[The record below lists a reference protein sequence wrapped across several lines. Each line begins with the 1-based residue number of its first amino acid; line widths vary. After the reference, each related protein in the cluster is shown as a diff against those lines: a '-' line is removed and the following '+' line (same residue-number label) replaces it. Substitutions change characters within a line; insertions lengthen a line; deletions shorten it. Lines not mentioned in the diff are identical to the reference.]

1 MWYIIV
7 GLLGLIYVFLNTIIP
22 HQGIIGTYLLNPVL
36 WILLAIV
43 TLLIAS
49 KDGLSILRFSR
60 VRRWYLGNSPLQ
72 AGLLIGGFQVAL
84 LIIVGLFGGFGTSPY
99 SFSPFSILT
108 NLFYISAFLL
118 GTEISRAYLI
128 KRGAHTKRYTTLII
142 GLTTLLYV
150 LLQLTP
156 SQLTQLQTAETTAL
170 LEFIGKVLITS
181 IAMNLLAS
189 YLSYMGGATASIAYT
204 GTLLAFE
211 WFSPLLPNPHWTI
224 LALVGTIAPA
234 IGFTIIQ
241 SSIREPGQQKKKR
254 HKTKGSEQGWT
265 AVAIFSVIMVFF
277 SFGYLGVKP
286 TVIYSG
292 SMNPTVEV
300 GDIVLIQKV
309 DTTSIQPGDII
320 QFYQDN
326 VTVIHR
332 VVRTTESDGQKH
344 FITKGDANDDPDFK
358 PVPLNYVLGK
368 SVFTIPKLGWIQI
381 FIKSIIN
388 KIGLQM

>member
-1 MWYIIV
+1 MWYIIL
-7 GLLGLIYVFLNTIIP
+7 GLLGLIYFLLNTIIP
-22 HQGIIGTYLLNPVL
+22 RQGTIGTYLLNPLL
-36 WILLAIV
+36 WILLATV
-43 TLLIAS
+43 TILIAS
-49 KDGLSILRFSR
+49 KDGFSILRFSR

-99 SFSPFSILT
+99 SFSPLSILT
-108 NLFYISAFLL
+108 NIFYVSAFLL

-128 KRGAHTKRYTTLII
+128 KRGSQTRRYTTLII

-150 LLQLTP
+150 MLQLTP
-156 SQLTQLQTAETTAL
+156 NQLTQLQNAETTAL

-181 IAMNLLAS
+181 FAMNLLAS
-189 YLSYMGGATASIAYT
+189 YLSYMGGATASMAYV

-211 WFSPLLPNPHWTI
+211 WFSPILPNPHWTI

-241 SSIREPGQQKKKR
+241 SSIREPGQKKKKHR
-254 HKTKGSEQGWT
+254 KAKGSEQGWT

-292 SMNPTVEV
+292 SMNPTVDV

-309 DTTSIQPGDII
+309 ETTSIQPGDII

-332 VVRTTESDGQKH
+332 VVRITESDGQKQ

-358 PVPLNYVLGK
+358 PVPQNYVLGK
-368 SVFTIPKLGWIQI
+368 SVFTIPKLGWAQI
-381 FIKSIIN
+381 FVKSIIN